1 MDTKDIFY
9 YDQESFSTL
18 NKDEKREFIKN
29 FINNLAINLN
39 NPSLIDTNQAPNE
52 NQIYHLYSDGT
63 ITRQKGSWAYGKRS
77 IFDVKSECIRPNTYF
92 SFPIKSIKDGDTYT
106 IMTLEHCEKV
116 RDLID
121 ELFLQV

>member
-18 NKDEKREFIKN
+18 NKDEKHEFIKN

-39 NPSLIDTNQAPNE
+39 NPGLIDIDQSPNE

-77 IFDVKSECIRPNTYF
+77 IFDVRGECVSPNTYF
-92 SFPIKSIKDGDTYT
+92 TFPIESINNGETYT
-106 IMTLEHCEKV
+106 IMTEEHCEKV
-116 RDLID
+116 RDLIN
-121 ELFLQV
+121 ELLLQV